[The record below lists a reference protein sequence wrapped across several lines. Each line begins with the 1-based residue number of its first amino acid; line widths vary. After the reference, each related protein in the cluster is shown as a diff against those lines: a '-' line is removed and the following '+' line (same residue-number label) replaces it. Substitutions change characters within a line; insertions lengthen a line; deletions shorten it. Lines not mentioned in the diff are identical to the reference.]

1 MKKPT
6 FENWPRW
13 FATVWPKANRRWV
26 VLQGY
31 RALADSYKDTLADI
45 AVRNYVF
52 APNHAANDREA
63 WIAEGRRQCALEI
76 FKLAHID
83 PATLFERTKVDR
95 TTGENR

>member
-1 MKKPT
+1 MRKPV

-13 FATVWPKANRRWV
+13 FSTVWPDLSRRLR

-31 RALADSYKDTLADI
+31 RALELNYKDTLADI

-76 FKLAHID
+76 FKLAQID
-83 PATLFERTKVDR
+83 TASLFERTKVDR
-95 TTGENR
+95 STGENR